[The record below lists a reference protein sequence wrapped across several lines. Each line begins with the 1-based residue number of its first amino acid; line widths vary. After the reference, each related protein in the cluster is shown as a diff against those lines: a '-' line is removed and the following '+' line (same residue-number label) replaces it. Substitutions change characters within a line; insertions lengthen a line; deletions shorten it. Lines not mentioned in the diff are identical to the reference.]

1 MKENRE
7 SAPTAWLRPV
17 FIFFVAFCFAFV
29 GILQLI
35 GVVIVGWQSFQANKW
50 PTVPGTIIESTVR
63 VDRVRGG
70 SAYTP
75 TVTYAY
81 KFAGQL
87 YEGHRITAMDSA
99 DAEPTVRAI
108 VGAFPP
114 GRIVDV
120 HVDPKYPVYALLK
133 PGIFSYLVVWAA
145 LAIFGITLGSVGMIW
160 VVRNKNADVR
170 SISRLFAHKV

>member
-1 MKENRE
+1 MGENVK
-7 SAPTAWLRPV
+7 SGPTARLRRV

-35 GVVIVGWQSFQANKW
+35 WAVSVGWKSFQADKW
-50 PTVPGTIIESTVR
+50 PTVSGTIIESTVR

-87 YEGHRITAMDSA
+87 Y
-99 DAEPTVRAI
+99 
-108 VGAFPP
+108 
-114 GRIVDV
+114 
-120 HVDPKYPVYALLK
+120 
-133 PGIFSYLVVWAA
+133 
-145 LAIFGITLGSVGMIW
+145 
-160 VVRNKNADVR
+160 
-170 SISRLFAHKV
+170 